1 MHSPLPTNPGSV
13 KRISGRRLAYQL
25 RRIPASWR
33 VRLTLDLIAG
43 RVELRDL
50 TIRQALKITG
60 ASLAQLN
67 ELRRDKAGCSLRE
80 LQHKQRADRLVARV
94 GAADVMAA
102 LDRTTQPQAA
112 AAE

>member
-1 MHSPLPTNPGSV
+1 MHSPLPTNPTSV
-13 KRISGRRLAYQL
+13 KRISGKRLAYQL
-25 RRIPASWR
+25 RHIPKSWR
-33 VRLTLDLIAG
+33 VRLTLELIAG

-80 LQHKQRADRLVARV
+80 LQHKQRADRLVAHV

-102 LDRTTQPQAA
+102 LDRMTQPQAV